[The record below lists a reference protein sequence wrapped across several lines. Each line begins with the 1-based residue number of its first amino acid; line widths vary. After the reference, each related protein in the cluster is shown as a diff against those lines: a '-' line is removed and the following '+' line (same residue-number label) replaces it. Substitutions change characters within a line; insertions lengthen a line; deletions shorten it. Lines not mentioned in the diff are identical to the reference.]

1 MDKEPRNKKL
11 ETAGKAAD
19 TAVVLVKDSFPV
31 YNADVAARL
40 ALTVPDAYASAQ
52 KVTTAG

>member
-1 MDKEPRNKKL
+1 MYSSRSLKMASKMCIR
-11 ETAGKAAD
+11 
-19 TAVVLVKDSFPV
+19 DSV